1 MNHGSTT
8 TVYDSKRAA
17 FSLPT
22 GLDCPPPR
30 LDFTD
35 DDRFDRLDDDNR
47 FDRLDDDNLS
57 ALELT
62 FSAADVLLFAD
73 PAQCA
78 AAPPDSSSCDA
89 VDTASPRAPPP
100 HSKKA
105 SRKQVH
111 ELQGMVDAM
120 QVQVN
125 GAAAEIHQLT
135 QLVGQFAQQRAQERR
150 QHAVE
155 QQQRLFE
162 ENEMDMDLGDQQRHL
177 QAQVQ
182 QEREQFMREQQ

>member
-8 TVYDSKRAA
+8 TVYETKRAA
-17 FSLPT
+17 FALPAS
-22 GLDCPPPR
+22 LDCPPPR
-30 LDFTD
+30 LDFSE
-35 DDRFDRLDDDNR
+35 NE

-62 FSAADVLLFAD
+62 FNAADVLLFAD

-78 AAPPDSSSCDA
+78 PLSNCDA
-89 VDTASPRAPPP
+89 VDSTSPRAPAH

-120 QVQVN
+120 QEQVN
-125 GAAAEIHQLT
+125 GAAAEIQQLT

-150 QHAVE
+150 HAVE
-155 QQQRLFE
+155 QQERLFG

-177 QAQVQ
+177 QAQVR
-182 QEREQFMREQQ
+182 QEREQYMRDQQ